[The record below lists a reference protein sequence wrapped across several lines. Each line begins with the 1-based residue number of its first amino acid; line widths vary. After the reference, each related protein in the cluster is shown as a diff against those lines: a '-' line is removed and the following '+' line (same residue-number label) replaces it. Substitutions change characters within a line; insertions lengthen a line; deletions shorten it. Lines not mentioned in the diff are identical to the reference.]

1 MFTSNYTRITMLFK
15 KIIVFCAM
23 VFYLYTLEF
32 GIFLTDFL
40 RIPAPVIFGVIL
52 LPFVKV
58 KIQSFAYLKET
69 IFFTL
74 GMFLYYVIG
83 TGDYK
88 TFVAALITILIC
100 IFYFNYFIGL
110 NKVRFNI
117 SLIIFFSLLLISMI
131 FMVLDHTYPNTI
143 DPLRSTLLGE
153 DVKQSPAGLSTTVF
167 TFGYQIAAFTAFAFI
182 LVCSFRQLF
191 LVQAVVLGICLTII
205 YLGMNR
211 SAFVSF
217 TATIIIFLIIYYRF
231 KAVLL
236 ITASILIGFAVYSL
250 VLKDNM
256 DSKNNILSKN
266 AAKEDVE
273 INRADMA
280 SENLNVYAD
289 YPFGLIFYGK
299 NWDEVTYKNPVFPF
313 GLTSHNAYL
322 MFITYLGP
330 FLGFGLLFAV
340 YQKIIRLFWLTI
352 KHIRLKTNALILSL
366 LFSFLA
372 VSLNALFHNG
382 WLLTTDGPTLFLYF
396 SVLQGSKIYMAQDA
410 DEQSVELVAVH

>member
-1 MFTSNYTRITMLFK
+1 ML
-15 KIIVFCAM
+15 
-23 VFYLYTLEF
+23 FYLYSLAF
-32 GIFLTDFL
+32 GIFMTDSL
-40 RIPAPVIFGVIL
+40 RIPAPVISGLIL

-58 KIQSFAYLKET
+58 NIRSFAYQKET
-69 IFFTL
+69 ILFVV

-88 TFVAALITILIC
+88 TFVATLITILIS

-110 NKVRFNI
+110 NKVRFNL
-117 SLIIFFSLLLISMI
+117 SVIIFFSLLLISMI
-131 FMVLDHTYPNTI
+131 FMVLDHNYPDII
-143 DPLRSTLLGE
+143 DPLRSALLDE
-153 DVKQSPAGLSTTVF
+153 EVKQSPSGLSTTQF
-167 TFGYQIAAFTAFAFI
+167 TFGYQIAAFTAFAFV
-182 LVCSFRQLF
+182 LVCSFRQIF
-191 LVQAVVLGICLTII
+191 LVQALVLGICITVI

-217 TATIIIFLIIYYRF
+217 TATIILFLIIYYRF

-266 AAKEDVE
+266 AAKEDIEV
-273 INRADMA
+273 NRADMA
-280 SENLNVYAD
+280 SENLNIYAD

-299 NWDEVTYKNPVFPF
+299 NWDDVTYKNPMFPF

-340 YQKIIRLFWLTI
+340 YRKVVRLFWLTI
-352 KHIRLKTNALILSL
+352 KHIRLKANAMLLSL

-372 VSLNALFHNG
+372 VSINAVFHNA
-382 WLLTTDGPTLFLYF
+382 WLFTTDGPTLFLYF
-396 SVLQGSKIYMAQDA
+396 GVLQGSKIYLVQDA
-410 DEQSVELVAVH
+410 DEQIGDLATVH

>member
-1 MFTSNYTRITMLFK
+1 MVLLK
-15 KIIVFCAM
+15 KIIVLSAM
-23 VFYLYTLEF
+23 LFYLYTLAF
-32 GIFLTDFL
+32 GIFLTDSL
-40 RIPAPVIFGVIL
+40 RIPAPVISGLIL

-58 KIQSFAYLKET
+58 NVRSFAYLKET
-69 IFFTL
+69 IFFTV

-88 TFVAALITILIC
+88 TFVATLITCLIC
-100 IFYFNYFIGL
+100 LFYFNYFIGL
-110 NKVRFNI
+110 NKVRFNL
-117 SLIIFFSLLLISMI
+117 SVIIFFSLLLISMI
-131 FMVLDHTYPNTI
+131 FMVLDHNYPDII
-143 DPLRSTLLGE
+143 DPLRSTLLDGE
-153 DVKQSPAGLSTTVF
+153 VKQSPAGLSDTQF

-182 LVCSFRQLF
+182 FVCCFRQLF
-191 LVQAVVLGICLTII
+191 LVQAIVLGICLTII

-217 TATIIIFLIIYYRF
+217 TATIILFLIIYYRF

-236 ITASILIGFAVYSL
+236 VAASIIVGFAVYSL
-250 VLKDNM
+250 VLKDNV
-256 DSKNNILSKN
+256 DSKKNILSKN
-266 AAKEDVE
+266 VAKQDIE
-273 INRADMA
+273 INRADLA

-340 YQKIIRLFWLTI
+340 YHKIVRLFWLTI
-352 KHIRLKTNALILSL
+352 KHIRLKANALLLSL
-366 LFSFLA
+366 FFSFLA
-372 VSLNALFHNG
+372 VSINALFHNA
-382 WLLTTDGPTLFLYF
+382 WLFTTDGPTLFLYF
-396 SVLQGSKIYMAQDA
+396 GILQGSKIYLVQGA
-410 DEQSVELVAVH
+410 DEQTGDLAYVH

>member
-1 MFTSNYTRITMLFK
+1 MLFK
-15 KIIVFCAM
+15 KIIVISAM
-23 VFYLYTLEF
+23 VFYLYSLAF

-40 RIPAPVIFGVIL
+40 RIPAPVIFGLML

-58 KIQSFAYLKET
+58 KVQSFAYLNET
-69 IFFTL
+69 IFFAL

-83 TGDYK
+83 TSDYK
-88 TFVAALITILIC
+88 TFVATLITITTC
-100 IFYFNYFIGL
+100 AFYFSYFIGV
-110 NKVRFNI
+110 NKVRFNL
-117 SLIIFFSLLLISMI
+117 SVIFFYSLLLISML
-131 FMVLDHTYPNTI
+131 FMVLDHTYPDII

-153 DVKQSPAGLSTTVF
+153 EVKQSPAGLSTTQF
-167 TFGYQIAAFTAFAFI
+167 TFGYQIAAFTVFAFVF
-182 LVCSFRQLF
+182 VCSFRQFL

-217 TATIIIFLIIYYRF
+217 TAVIILFLIIYYRF

-236 ITASILIGFAVYSL
+236 VTASILIGFAVYSL

-266 AAKEDVE
+266 LAKEDIE
-273 INRADMA
+273 INRADLA

-299 NWDEVTYKNPVFPF
+299 NWEEATYKNPVFPF

-340 YQKIIRLFWLTI
+340 YHKIIRLFWLTI
-352 KHIRLKTNALILSL
+352 KHIRLKANALLVSL
-366 LFSFLA
+366 FFSFLA
-372 VSLNALFHNG
+372 VSINALFHNA
-382 WLLTTDGPTLFLYF
+382 WLFTTDGPTLFLYF
-396 SVLQGSKIYMAQDA
+396 GVLQGSRIYLAQDA
-410 DEQSVELVAVH
+410 DEQTGDLATVH